1 MARTSTTPKPRLTIV
16 GPGRL
21 GSTLAQALHRIRY
34 RIDQI
39 VYRPGAPS
47 ASVRAAKSLARQLD
61 SHAVGFDA
69 AEWRSQVIWLC
80 VPDSAIAPVARQLSE
95 KGEWRNKW
103 RNKIVLH
110 ASGALTSDELQP
122 LRARGAMVGSAHPM
136 MTFVGRSRVN
146 FADVAFALEG
156 DPAALRLTRRIVA
169 DLHGSVI
176 TISKDK
182 KPLYHAFG
190 AFLSPLII
198 AELAMAEVVGE
209 TAGVPRQQL
218 RDIMTPILA
227 QTIANWRQLGPAGA
241 FSGPLIRGDVTTVER
256 NLKALQAVPEAQ
268 QVYVALARAAL
279 ARLPAQRADEIAKV
293 LRRFSAGSPNNEEKL
308 PSAGEEVT

>member
-80 VPDSAIAPVARQLSE
+80 VPDSAIARVARQLSE
-95 KGEWRNKW
+95 KGEWK
-103 RNKIVLH
+103 NKIVLH

-156 DPAALRLTRRIVA
+156 DPAALRLARRIVA

-176 TISKDK
+176 TISRDK

-227 QTIANWRQLGPAGA
+227 QTIANWRQLGSAGA

-279 ARLPAQRADEIAKV
+279 AHLPAQRADEIAKA
-293 LRRFSAGSPNNEEKL
+293 LQWFSGGNSNKEKP